1 MLERLEVTKTN
12 YEETL
17 AIYEKNKD
25 NPEQAQQEIIEVRK
39 KSMQS
44 MQEIF
49 SKHGLNM
56 GRDFYPR
63 GPDAQ
68 QVKQERDQYR
78 QEHPEIEEK
87 YSALRQ
93 EIRSLR
99 EKLREYTGGGP
110 GMRMRPGS
118 REPMSRPV
126 QPAPETK
133 PESQPADQ

>member
-17 AIYEKNKD
+17 AIYEKHKD
-25 NPEQAQQEIIEVRK
+25 DPEQARQEITDVRK

-63 GPDAQ
+63 GADAQ

-99 EKLREYTGGGP
+99 EKLREHTGGGA
-110 GMRMRPGS
+110 GMRPRPGG
-118 REPMSRPV
+118 RGPMGRPG
-126 QPAPETK
+126 QPVPETK
-133 PESQPADQ
+133 PESEPTDQ